1 MRENQW
7 FNYVSNLIGI
17 SFVCRPEGDNRY
29 LAVTQFEAN
38 AARRCFPCWDEP
50 AIKATFSITLNVPA
64 DRTALSNM
72 VRILLLRIIFR
83 GVLNSD
89 FCRIRIFCRIHFA
102 ESEYSAEY
110 TLPNPNI
117 LPNIRHC
124 RIMKK
129 ICIIKRVFNADV

>member
-1 MRENQW
+1 MGYFSQQMRENQC

-17 SFVCRPEGDNRY
+17 SLVCRPEGDDRY

-72 VRILLLRIIFR
+72 VRFFLLRII
-83 GVLNSD
+83 S
-89 FCRIRIFCRIHFA
+89 CYQIPTEIFCGIDRKQMSQCQLH
-102 ESEYSAEY
+102 
-110 TLPNPNI
+110 
-117 LPNIRHC
+117 
-124 RIMKK
+124 
-129 ICIIKRVFNADV
+129 